1 MANKSSTRQHSPS
14 ASINTSNIHRNL
26 KPKVPSH
33 LVKRKKALRKPQK
46 PTEKLSALK
55 GSYIKY
61 APKIFPN
68 QIFSDV
74 YDEQGRHDR
83 IMEFELSTDTNSE
96 NQNCIFYENVED
108 QPKDIE
114 GPKPPENSF
123 LEETC
128 QDSDNILSQKGK
140 LDLFAKL
147 ELMARDQGEY

>member
-1 MANKSSTRQHSPS
+1 
-14 ASINTSNIHRNL
+14 
-26 KPKVPSH
+26 
-33 LVKRKKALRKPQK
+33 
-46 PTEKLSALK
+46 
-55 GSYIKY
+55 
-61 APKIFPN
+61 
-68 QIFSDV
+68 
-74 YDEQGRHDR
+74 
-83 IMEFELSTDTNSE
+83 MEFELSTDTNSE